1 MLRSYQLFSRCNSCG
16 VAAAD
21 VVPGVSLSTTK
32 LLLLMMP
39 TPTPAPLV
47 LLLTA
52 GFDAARAGGS
62 RPSVIPL
69 LLRAGAVF
77 LFRSEFFV
85 ALRCALRSFESSIIR
100 SCKSPHGSK
109 RSAVQHAAMRSSK
122 RMAAVADTRR
132 IRATGNCC
140 SATGASGG
148 GAEGGADPLM
158 VCVLLRRARARSEWC
173 RRRGPRLSV
182 LAGPRTTFG
191 GQKTSEVLN
200 GDVTDFD
207 ARKKRQTFP
216 SLCAHPPTE
225 FVALQKHVAD
235 TAVPILMRVF
245 CCALDARVCVHAIGT
260 D

>member
-1 MLRSYQLFSRCNSCG
+1 MLRSYQLFSRCKPGRCG

-32 LLLLMMP
+32 LLLLLTP

-69 LLRAGAVF
+69 LLRAGAIF

-100 SCKSPHGSK
+100 SRKSPHGSK

-122 RMAAVADTRR
+122 RTAAVADTRR
-132 IRATGNCC
+132 IRVIGNCC

-158 VCVLLRRARARSEWC
+158 VCVLLRRARARSGAAEQL
-173 RRRGPRLSV
+173 RRTFCV
-182 LAGPRTTFG
+182 WTAVDNDTFG
-191 GQKTSEVLN
+191 GQKTSEDSISVGFLY
-200 GDVTDFD
+200 
-207 ARKKRQTFP
+207 
-216 SLCAHPPTE
+216 
-225 FVALQKHVAD
+225 
-235 TAVPILMRVF
+235 RV
-245 CCALDARVCVHAIGT
+245 
-260 D
+260 